1 MEIGIVGAGI
11 AGLAA
16 SIRSAVAGHKV
27 TVFKLIAILGGHLLL
42 LKTKVTGSMQVH
54 PFLLCLNM

>member
-16 SIRSAVAGHKV
+16 SIRAAVAGHKV
-27 TVFKLIAILGGHLLL
+27 TVLKNRAIAL
-42 LKTKVTGSMQVH
+42 MQVH